1 MKLRNTH
8 LIALLIALIGVTGCM
23 QEAEEQQAIEL
34 SDAQV
39 EDIVRSSYQYVA
51 MYNVNNKFAMDP
63 ANPMSTG
70 GWNHVKA
77 NTALADHL

>member
-51 MYNVNNKFAMDP
+51 MYNVNNKSAMD
-63 ANPMSTG
+63 
-70 GWNHVKA
+70 
-77 NTALADHL
+77 